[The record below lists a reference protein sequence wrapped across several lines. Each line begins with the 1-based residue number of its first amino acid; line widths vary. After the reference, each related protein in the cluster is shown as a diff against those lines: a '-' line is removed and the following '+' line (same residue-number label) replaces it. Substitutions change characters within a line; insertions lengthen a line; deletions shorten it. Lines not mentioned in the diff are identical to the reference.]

1 MRVLNTFVSLLA
13 RALSLAIF
21 IRILLSWM
29 PIDRDTPL
37 VRLLYEITEPILA
50 PIRRVVPS
58 LGGLDLSPMIALL
71 LIQVV
76 ESLLL
81 TLLRTLA

>member
-29 PIDRDTPL
+29 PINRDSRL
-37 VRLLYEITEPILA
+37 VALLYEITEPILA

-71 LIQVV
+71 LIQVA